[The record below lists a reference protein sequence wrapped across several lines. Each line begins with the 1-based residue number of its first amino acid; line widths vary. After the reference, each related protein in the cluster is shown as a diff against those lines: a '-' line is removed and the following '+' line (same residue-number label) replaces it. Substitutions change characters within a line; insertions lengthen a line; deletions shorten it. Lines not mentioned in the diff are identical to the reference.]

1 MVISPFEEGQT
12 ISISTSE
19 YKTLVEDSVNLKT
32 IINLIE
38 HNKYLAIEDVLL
50 IAGKNVKKM
59 EEEVDGRD

>member
-1 MVISPFEEGQT
+1 MVIRPIEEGQT

-38 HNKYLAIEDVLL
+38 HNKYLAIDDVLL

-59 EEEVDGRD
+59 EEEADGRD

>member
-1 MVISPFEEGQT
+1 MVIRTIEEEQT

-38 HNKYLAIEDVLL
+38 HNKYLVIEDVLL
-50 IAGKNVKKM
+50 IAGKKVKKT
-59 EEEVDGRD
+59 EEEADGRD